1 MSLYGTPSDYISS
14 MTKKKNWIPE
24 IVYEEGESKI
34 PFIHIPEGEKDP
46 GMLFI
51 FLARQTGD
59 FEPGVEGEDVPVL
72 DMDLRQF
79 VDLSLLKSGL
89 TEQEYDKV
97 RGILG
102 LQPLRDAT
110 ELGKKI
116 TDGVRDKIEK

>member
-1 MSLYGTPSDYISS
+1 